1 MNDSISENIQA
12 SVRVGDMVDTFYYG
26 ETNSEKQAYPCC
38 VNNKFVQQFTN
49 LGAGGGTSQF
59 VISPYE
65 GVSDI
70 VLAFTTGGP
79 TAGTQAGLALPQGWG
94 YSLIR
99 QVSVRYGS
107 SAQYYFTGAQIYLQ
121 NLVDAEDGMKRDQL
135 ATLGGNAVVA
145 AGATDLQGQQAY
157 VYLNLPHN
165 SPRADGKPLPFPS
178 DLLVQ
183 PIVITVELNA
193 PASVVVDASGGTIGN
208 AAGLNLSFGQMQVK
222 QELMQDSAD
231 LLARRVDMNSH
242 AYTFPLKYFAQQEV
256 TINLASSANAQ
267 SVNLTGFR
275 AGEVQKILLWM
286 TKASNTT
293 DNGNLSWVPISN
305 VVLTYNG
312 EVFFRAD
319 GTASQI
325 WNLIG
330 DTKSAGVNTYAI
342 SAGSWA
348 AALSTWVDVPFAQVN
363 VPYDKEVKLVH
374 GKPILNAVV
383 NLSLQTPSADTDYVL
398 HAVYLYN
405 SSLLCSRGSS
415 EYIF

>member
-1 MNDSISENIQA
+1 MNESLSENVQA
-12 SVRVGDMVDTFYYG
+12 AVRVGDMVDTFYYG
-26 ETNSEKQAYPCC
+26 ETNSEKQAYPCV

-49 LGAGGGTSQF
+49 LGQGGGTSQF

-70 VLAFTTGGP
+70 VLAFTMGAMTDSS
-79 TAGTQAGLALPQGWG
+79 GTALPQGWG

-121 NLVDAEDGMKRDQL
+121 NLVDAEDAAKRDQL
-135 ATLGGNAVVA
+135 ATLGGNTAVSTTA
-145 AGATDLQGQQAY
+145 AGLTGAQAY

-193 PASVVVDASGGTIGN
+193 PSSVIVNNGAADLTGVAN
-208 AAGLNLSFGQMQVK
+208 AVLSFGQMQVK

-242 AYTFPLKYFAQQEV
+242 AYTFPLKYFPQQE
-256 TINLASSANAQ
+256 TQINLTASDVAQ

-293 DNGNLSWVPISN
+293 ANGNLSWVPISN

-312 EVFFRAD
+312 EIFFRAD
-319 GTASQI
+319 NTSSQI
-325 WNLIG
+325 WNLIT
-330 DTKSAGVNTYAI
+330 DTKSAGVNDYVLATNA
-342 SAGSWA
+342 WA
-348 AALSTWVDVPFAQVN
+348 AHLSTWVDVPFAQVN

-383 NLSLQTPSADTDYVL
+383 NLSLQTPTNAGDYVL

-405 SSLLCSRGSS
+405 SSLLCSRGSA

>member
-1 MNDSISENIQA
+1 MNESLSENVQA
-12 SVRVGDMVDTFYYG
+12 AVRVGDMVDTYYYG
-26 ETNSEKQAYPCC
+26 ETNSEKQAYPCV

-70 VLAFTTGGP
+70 VLSLTMGAMTDSTG
-79 TAGTQAGLALPQGWG
+79 TALPQGWG

-135 ATLGGNAVVA
+135 ATLGGNAVVSA
-145 AGATDLQGQQAY
+145 SAGGLTGEQAY

-193 PASVVVDASGGTIGN
+193 PSSVIVQNSAANLAGVAN
-208 AAGLNLSFGQMQVK
+208 AVLSFGQMQVK

-242 AYTFPLKYFAQQEV
+242 AYTFPLKYFPQQEV

-286 TKASNTT
+286 TKGSNTT
-293 DNGNLSWVPISN
+293 ANGPLSWVPISD
-305 VVLTYNG
+305 VTLTYNG
-312 EVFFRAD
+312 EIFFRAD
-319 GTASQI
+319 GTASQL

-330 DTKSAGVNTYAI
+330 DTKSAGVNNYAL
-342 SAGSWA
+342 AANAWA
-348 AALSTWVDVPFAQVN
+348 ADLTTWVDVPFAQVN
-363 VPYDKEVKLVH
+363 IPYDKEIKLVH

-383 NLSLQTPSADTDYVL
+383 NLSVKTPTADTDYVL

-405 SSLLCSRGSS
+405 ASLLCSRGSA